1 MKITINTFGTRGD
14 VQPYLALGKGLQQA
28 GHEVCIISHQIFE
41 NFVKENGLD
50 FYPID
55 LDPREVLINQAVS
68 ELGNNMLRI
77 MRWMEK
83 NFKLA
88 LREVFQ
94 ITLDANRNSDLML
107 NSGLSFAGWHV
118 AEKLDLP
125 AIATYLWPAIPS
137 RYIPPTLGKKA
148 PSREPMRS
156 TFNYWSTKIS
166 NQTFFNLLLPSVNE
180 CRRDI
185 LGLPALSRKFY
196 WESDSPRGDT
206 PFVYGYSS
214 LVIPKP
220 ADWGDNQQVSG
231 YWFLD
236 TEENYQPSD
245 ALRNFLSSG
254 PPPVYVGFGSM
265 VDHEREEAIQIII
278 EALQMTGQRGIIL
291 SDWSG
296 FDSASLPDSILSI
309 ESAPHDWL
317 FPQMAAVVHHGGA
330 GTTAAGL
337 RAGVPS
343 VVVPSFGDQFFWGW
357 RIHELVIGAKP
368 IPRKKLTAKKLADAL
383 QQIITNNVIREN
395 AKQIGQKLRA
405 EKGVEKAVNMIE
417 TYVRDG
423 HF

>member
-14 VQPYLALGKGLQQA
+14 VQPYIALGKGLQQV
-28 GHEVCIISHQIFE
+28 GHEVCVVSHQIFE
-41 NFVKENGLD
+41 SFVKEHGLD

-55 LDPREVLINQAVS
+55 LDPREVLVNQAVA

-88 LREVFQ
+88 LEEIFKV
-94 ITLDANRNSDLML
+94 TLDANRDADLML

-118 AEKLDLP
+118 AEKLELP

-137 RYIPPTLGKKA
+137 RYIPPLMGKKS
-148 PSREPMRS
+148 PSWQPLKGLS
-156 TFNYWSTKIS
+156 NYWSTKIS
-166 NQTFFNLLLPSVNE
+166 NQTFFNLLLSSVNE

-185 LGLPALSRKFY
+185 LDLPALSKKFY
-196 WESDSPRGDT
+196 WKIDSPRGAT
-206 PFVYGYSS
+206 PFVYGYSP

-220 ADWGDNQQVSG
+220 VDWGDNQQVAG

-236 TEENYQPSD
+236 AAEDYQPDD
-245 ALRNFLSSG
+245 ALRDFLASG
-254 PPPVYVGFGSM
+254 PPPIYVGFGSM
-265 VDHEREEAIQIII
+265 IDHEREEAVQIVAD
-278 EALQMTGQRGIIL
+278 ALQMIGQRGIML

-296 FDSASLPDSILSI
+296 FDSADLPDSILKV
-309 ESAPHDWL
+309 ESVPHEWL

-343 VVVPSFGDQFFWGW
+343 VIVPSFGDQFFWGN
-357 RIHELVIGAKP
+357 RIHEMGVGSQP
-368 IPRKKLTAKKLADAL
+368 IPRKKLTAEKLAKAL
-383 QQIITNNVIREN
+383 QQVIENQTIREN
-395 AKQIGQKLRA
+395 AKRIVEEIRA
-405 EKGVEKAVNMIE
+405 ENGVEKAVQMIE
-417 TYVRDG
+417 TYARDG